1 MSPQKFLRLKIERY
15 KTKSLQNLNIKMKG
29 FIPFAKLTNLKTP
42 YLFETV
48 VLYADDSGEG

>member
-1 MSPQKFLRLKIERY
+1 MSPQKILRLKIERY

-29 FIPFAKLTNLKTP
+29 LIPFAKLTNLKTP